1 MYSDKKNCNI
11 LTAKMLS
18 YGIRKV
24 VVCPGSRNAVLVHN
38 FAEAGMELFQVTDER
53 SAAFFA
59 IGVIEATGSPVAVCC
74 TSGSALLN
82 TAPAVSEAF
91 YHSLPLLVISADRP
105 ECRIGQMDGQTIR
118 QQDALSSVVGCSV
131 QLPEITSDE
140 DAWYCERLI
149 DEAVIKM
156 NRLNVPSHINVPIS
170 EPLFNFNVEKLPV
183 VKSVE
188 YRTGGGKVSQF
199 TDLFDMVI
207 IGQLNPDD
215 SIREAVRKMTRN
227 GIVVLAEQ
235 LANLQGTGAIG
246 EFDRVL
252 SAATEEDLKRLRP
265 MSVAYVGGHIVSKS
279 LKNFIKKYPPRM
291 LCRVTTSVNDLPDT
305 FKCVTTFIESSPK
318 EFLCSLAEF
327 GGSLSLASEWREAV
341 AALPEEKFEAMSDLD
356 IVGKFASAIPEGWSV
371 QVANSTAVR
380 ALQRVAPQLP
390 NNVFCNRGVNG
401 IDGSVSTAVGY
412 WASGKPTLLIT
423 GDLSFFYDS
432 NALFCGAVQKRV
444 SEAPFIIVLLNNGG
458 GSIFKSLKG
467 LDASPYMSEYIAG
480 SSSLTA
486 EGIALTAGVEYVAVR
501 SELNS
506 EELKKKS
513 EEFMKEEFKGIKI
526 IEVFTKNRL

>member
-18 YGIRKV
+18 YGISKV
-24 VVCPGSRNAVLVHN
+24 VVSPGSRNAVLVHN

-82 TAPAVSEAF
+82 AAPAVAEAF

-105 ECRIGQMDGQTIR
+105 ECWIGQMDGQTIR
-118 QQDALSSVVGCSV
+118 QTEALSSVVGCSV
-131 QLPEITSDE
+131 QLPEVSSDE
-140 DAWYCERLI
+140 DAWYCERLV

-170 EPLFNFNVEKLPV
+170 EPLFNFNTKSLPL
-183 VKSVE
+183 VKRVE
-188 YRTGGGKVSQF
+188 YRAGCGEVSHF

-207 IGQLNPDD
+207 VGQLNPDD
-215 SIREAVRKMTRN
+215 SIRDAVRQMTRN

-252 SAATEEDLKRLRP
+252 STATDEDLKRLRP
-265 MSVAYVGGHIVSKS
+265 MSVAYVGGHIVSKA
-279 LKNFIKKYPPRM
+279 LKNFIRNYPPRM

-318 EFLCSLAEF
+318 DFLCSLAEF
-327 GGSLSLASEWREAV
+327 GGSLSLAGEWREAV
-341 AALPEEKFEAMSDLD
+341 AALPEEKFEPMSDLD
-356 IVGKFASAIPEGWSV
+356 IIGKVASIIPEDWSV

-390 NNVFCNRGVNG
+390 NNIFCNRGVNG

-412 WASGKPTLLIT
+412 WVASGKPTLLIT

-432 NALFCGAVQKRV
+432 NALFCGALQKHL
-444 SEAPFIIVLLNNGG
+444 SDAPFVIVLLNNGG

-480 SSSLTA
+480 KSSLTA

-501 SELNS
+501 NS
-506 EELKKKS
+506 EEL
-513 EEFMKEEFKGIKI
+513 MKEEMKGVRI

>member
-1 MYSDKKNCNI
+1 MYSDKRNCNI

-38 FAEAGMELFQVTDER
+38 FAEAGMELYQVTDER
-53 SAAFFA
+53 SAAFLA
-59 IGVIEATGSPVAVCC
+59 IGLIEAECTPVAVCC

-91 YHSLPLLVISADRP
+91 YHSLPLLIISADRP
-105 ECRIGQMDGQTIR
+105 QCWIGQMDGQTIR
-118 QQDALSSVVGCSV
+118 QPEALTSVVGCSV
-131 QLPEITSDE
+131 QLPEVTTDDE
-140 DAWYCERLI
+140 AWYCERLM
-149 DEAVIKM
+149 DEAIIKM
-156 NRLNVPSHINVPIS
+156 NRLNVPSHINVSIS

-235 LANLQGTGAIG
+235 LANVQGTGAIG

-252 SAATEEDLKRLRP
+252 SSATEEELKSLRP

-279 LKNFIKKYPPRM
+279 LKNFIRNHPPRM
-291 LCRVTTSVNDLPDT
+291 LCRVTTSVSDLPDT
-305 FKCVTTFIESSPK
+305 FKCVTSYIESSPK
-318 EFLCSLAEF
+318 DFLCSLAEF
-327 GGSLSLASEWREAV
+327 GGSLSLAQSWREAV
-341 AALPEEKFEAMSDLD
+341 ESLPVEKFDEMSDLD
-356 IVGKFASAIPEGWSV
+356 VISRVASSLSDKWTI

-380 ALQRVAPQLP
+380 ALQRVSPQLP
-390 NNVFCNRGVNG
+390 NPVFCNRGVNG

-412 WASGKPTLLIT
+412 WASGRPTLLIT

-444 SEAPFIIVLLNNGG
+444 TDAPLIIVLLNNGG
-458 GSIFKSLKG
+458 GSIFRSLKG

-480 SSSLTA
+480 KSSLTA
-486 EGIALTAGVEYVAVR
+486 EGIARAAGVGYVSVKS
-501 SELNS
+501 SEK
-506 EELKKKS
+506 LKKKS
-513 EEFMKEEFKGIKI
+513 EEFMKEGVEELKGVEI